1 MILLGVSGAT
11 LVFEKLVYSFCDQ
24 QHIPFFNFRFWIGFW
39 SLIFITILTA
49 FNVSGVIR
57 VFTRF
62 TQELYTCLV
71 AFMFMYDAIEKLF
84 TLETAGVDSVRWETC
99 WNTTLNATTFLS
111 NLSLCTGNTT
121 WRLVNNLASCRDRNV
136 SSAISYV
143 SPDTLL
149 QSSIGDC
156 SVGMPLHNM
165 SEVVSSGAYVMGFVL
180 FIGTFLTAFYL
191 RKFRDSNLCTDI
203 VSYMVHVICICVGR
217 LTSPALNVILG
228 TIVHPHVQHFLL
240 LFPFGSYGTCNGNT
254 DKSFKNW
261 ARMCN
266 LICSNQAVLE

>member
-1 MILLGVSGAT
+1 MQGPLESILAVGIGNFIFSLFAGQPMILLGVSGAT
-11 LVFEKLVYSFCDQ
+11 LVFEKLVFSFCDQ

-39 SLIFITILTA
+39 SLIFATIVTA

-84 TLETAGVDSVRWETC
+84 TLETDAVDSVRWETC

-111 NLSLCTGNTT
+111 DLSSCTGNTT
-121 WRLVNNLASCRDRNV
+121 WILVNDLASCRYGNV

-143 SPDTLL
+143 NPGILL
-149 QSSIGDC
+149 QSIDSC
-156 SVGMPLHNM
+156 SVGVPLHNM
-165 SEVVSSGAYVMGFVL
+165 TKVVSSGAYVMSFVL

-191 RKFRDSNLCTDI
+191 RKFRDTNLCTDL
-203 VSYMVHVICICVGR
+203 VSYMVVCVGR
-217 LTSPALNVILG
+217 LIPGVILG
-228 TIVHPHVQHFLL
+228 TIVHPHVQHFIVVSIWILWN
-240 LFPFGSYGTCNGNT
+240 F
-254 DKSFKNW
+254 
-261 ARMCN
+261 
-266 LICSNQAVLE
+266 

>member
-11 LVFEKLVYSFCDQ
+11 LVFEKLVFSFCDQ

-39 SLIFITILTA
+39 SLIFATIVTA

-84 TLETAGVDSVRWETC
+84 TLETDAVDSVRWETC

-111 NLSLCTGNTT
+111 DLSSCTGNTT
-121 WRLVNNLASCRDRNV
+121 WILVNDLASCRYGNV

-143 SPDTLL
+143 NPGILL
-149 QSSIGDC
+149 QSIDSC
-156 SVGMPLHNM
+156 SVGVPLHNM
-165 SEVVSSGAYVMGFVL
+165 TKVVSSGAYVMSFVL

-191 RKFRDSNLCTDI
+191 RKFRDTNLCTDL
-203 VSYMVHVICICVGR
+203 VSYMVVCVGR
-217 LTSPALNVILG
+217 LIPGVILG
-228 TIVHPHVQHFLL
+228 TIVHPHVQHFIVVSIWILWN
-240 LFPFGSYGTCNGNT
+240 F
-254 DKSFKNW
+254 
-261 ARMCN
+261 
-266 LICSNQAVLE
+266 